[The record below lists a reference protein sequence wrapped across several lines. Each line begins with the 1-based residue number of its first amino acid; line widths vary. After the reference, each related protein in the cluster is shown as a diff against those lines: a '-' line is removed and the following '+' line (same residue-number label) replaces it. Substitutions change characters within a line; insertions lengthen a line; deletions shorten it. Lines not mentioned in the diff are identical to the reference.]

1 MPDPIPIKQAI
12 VLTALGFIVGSAFRL
27 SRIFAGVTAV
37 AGVAYLGLYVRQLGF
52 ERLLQRG
59 VEVLDILYAHPAM
72 TGGFVLGL
80 LVSAAWSQSDSRD

>member
-37 AGVAYLGLYVRQLGF
+37 AGVAYLGLVRQLGF

>member
-1 MPDPIPIKQAI
+1 MSDLIPIEQTI
-12 VLTALGFIVGSAFRL
+12 VLAAIGFIVGSAFRL
-27 SRIFAGVTAV
+27 SRFFAGAAAV
-37 AGVAYLGLYVRQLGF
+37 SAVAYLGLYVHRFGF

-80 LVSAAWSQSDSRD
+80 VVSAAWSQSDSRD